1 MKQAEVLEILKET
14 GALRTGH
21 FRLSSGLHSGEYIEK
36 FQVFRYPVK
45 VQSLCRAIVKRFE
58 DDEIEVVLGPTT
70 GGILLA
76 FEVARQMKIAAL
88 YAERADAPP
97 PSGSRRELRRGQ
109 VLNPGTRVLVVD
121 DVLTTGGAIR
131 ECLDLVRSTGAEL
144 VGTAVLADRSGGT
157 VDLGCRLDALVTLY
171 ITNFPP
177 DLCPLCRSGE
187 PLTEPGSKYLTEKK

>member
-1 MKQAEVLEILKET
+1 MKQAEVLEILKEV

-36 FQVFRYPVK
+36 FRVFRYPVK
-45 VQSLCRAIVKRFE
+45 VQSLCHAIIKRFE
-58 DDEIEVVLGPTT
+58 DDEIQVVLGPTT

-88 YAERADAPP
+88 YAERTD
-97 PSGSRRELRRGQ
+97 GRRELRRGQ

-121 DVLTTGGAIR
+121 DVLTTGGAVR
-131 ECLDLVRSTGAEL
+131 ECLDLVRSTGADL

-157 VDLGCRLDALVTLY
+157 VDLGCRLEALVTLY

-187 PLTEPGSKYLTEKK
+187 PLTEPGSKYLAT

>member
-45 VQSLCRAIVKRFE
+45 VQSLCYAIVKRFE
-58 DDEIEVVLGPTT
+58 DDEIQVVLGPTT

-88 YAERADAPP
+88 YAERTD
-97 PSGSRRELRRGQ
+97 GRRELRRGQ

-121 DVLTTGGAIR
+121 DVLTTGGAVR
-131 ECLDLVRSTGAEL
+131 ECLDLVRSTGADL

-157 VDLGCRLDALVTLY
+157 VDLGCRLEALVTLY

-187 PLTEPGSKYLTEKK
+187 PLTEPGSKYLAT

>member
-21 FRLSSGLHSGEYIEK
+21 FRLSSVLHSGEYIEK

-45 VQSLCRAIVKRFE
+45 VQSLCYAIVKRIE
-58 DDEIEVVLGPTT
+58 DDEIQVVLGPTT

-88 YAERADAPP
+88 YAERTD
-97 PSGSRRELRRGQ
+97 GRRELRRGQ

-121 DVLTTGGAIR
+121 DVLTTGGAVR
-131 ECLDLVRSTGAEL
+131 ECLDLVRSTGADL

-157 VDLGCRLDALVTLY
+157 VDLGCRLEALVTLY

-187 PLTEPGSKYLTEKK
+187 PLTEPGSKYLAT